1 MSNEL
6 EDFSLQTPFEPLYE
20 EIKRNQNELW
30 DEFQERT
37 EKLIKWLAWWKNFDR
52 DELFQQSYLYFIQ
65 LCDQYDP
72 YYEGKFF
79 KFDRYLY
86 KNLII
91 KLRAYIQR
99 YYFKGKREKPSEY
112 CEFLLQDKAI
122 CDMSEIDDE
131 LYTEEIF
138 SLIDPREA
146 EIIRLTIKGYKQQE
160 IGRKLNISQSR
171 VSVIK
176 KKAIKNLANILD
188 TSQTDEERREMMLND
203 LKKLF
208 YK

>member
-1 MSNEL
+1 MSEN

-20 EIKRNQNELW
+20 KIKRNQTELW
-30 DEFQERT
+30 FDFQDRT
-37 EKLIKWLAWWKNFDR
+37 DKLIKWLAWWKNFDK
-52 DELFQQSYLYFIQ
+52 DELYQQSYLYFIQ

-72 YYEGKFF
+72 YYDGKFF

-112 CEFLLQDKAI
+112 CEFLLKDQVVN
-122 CDMSEIDDE
+122 DMNDVDDE
-131 LYTEEIF
+131 LYTEHIF
-138 SLIDPREA
+138 SKIDPREA
-146 EIIRLTIKGYKQQE
+146 EIIRLTMKGYKQQE
-160 IGRKLNISQSR
+160 IGRKLDISQSR

-176 KKAIKNLANILD
+176 KKAIKNLCNVLD
-188 TSQTDEERREMMLND
+188 DTHTDEEKREMMLND
-203 LKKLF
+203 LKKTF